1 MLQRLLIKNIVLIEE
16 CEICFS
22 DKFNVLTGETG
33 SGKSVIL
40 SALSFLMG
48 EKIDTSMIRKEKDEC
63 YVEAIFSPKQSTE
76 LNMYL
81 ETIGISKEPDEDIAI
96 SRKLLT
102 TGKAKN
108 FINNQSVQV
117 GALKKVFSYLV
128 ESCSQH
134 AHLELLKNHMPTIY
148 YDDYINAEGIRREF
162 QKAQEIE
169 NRYQNDLKIL
179 LQNENERFRTID
191 NLKREIQE
199 IDSLDLQEAEDE
211 ELFNSIEQF
220 YRQKENYDTISE
232 ILTHLDADENGILA
246 KLHALKG
253 RFEKLSEQDANHK
266 EVRNT
271 FLESI
276 NSLKEIVFHLT
287 KSSNIETQES
297 VITEKEK
304 RLKKIEELKK
314 KYGNTID
321 EILQWKRMQSERL
334 ESLIDIDMT
343 ISQLRIQIKDAKDMT
358 DKLAKTLSDTR
369 NKSIESFSNAMTQE
383 LRALNLPKA
392 HFDVEMIKNK
402 RSELGDEYIRFFLI
416 PNQGEKRI
424 DIQEHA
430 SGGELSRIALCLQKL
445 LTHKNATPTLLFDEI
460 DANVGGTTANEIAKK
475 LVAISETKQIICI
488 THFPQVAK
496 MANAHFRISKCEKDN
511 RTLST
516 VEFLSE
522 KKSIQDELN
531 RMIGTTSI

>member
-1 MLQRLLIKNIVLIEE
+1 
-16 CEICFS
+16 
-22 DKFNVLTGETG
+22 
-33 SGKSVIL
+33 
-40 SALSFLMG
+40 
-48 EKIDTSMIRKEKDEC
+48 
-63 YVEAIFSPKQSTE
+63 
-76 LNMYL
+76 
-81 ETIGISKEPDEDIAI
+81 
-96 SRKLLT
+96 
-102 TGKAKN
+102 
-108 FINNQSVQV
+108 
-117 GALKKVFSYLV
+117 
-128 ESCSQH
+128 
-134 AHLELLKNHMPTIY
+134 
-148 YDDYINAEGIRREF
+148 
-162 QKAQEIE
+162 
-169 NRYQNDLKIL
+169 
-179 LQNENERFRTID
+179 
-191 NLKREIQE
+191 
-199 IDSLDLQEAEDE
+199 
-211 ELFNSIEQF
+211 
-220 YRQKENYDTISE
+220 
-232 ILTHLDADENGILA
+232 
-246 KLHALKG
+246 
-253 RFEKLSEQDANHK
+253 
-266 EVRNT
+266 
-271 FLESI
+271 
-276 NSLKEIVFHLT
+276 
-287 KSSNIETQES
+287 
-297 VITEKEK
+297 
-304 RLKKIEELKK
+304 
-314 KYGNTID
+314 
-321 EILQWKRMQSERL
+321 MQSERL

>member
-1 MLQRLLIKNIVLIEE
+1 MLQRLFIKNIVLIEE

-33 SGKSVIL
+33 SGKSVVL

-48 EKIDTSMIRKEKDEC
+48 EKIDTSMIRREKDEC
-63 YVEAIFSPKQSTE
+63 YVEATFSLKKSTE
-76 LNMYL
+76 LSEYL
-81 ETIGISKEPDEDIAI
+81 ETIGISKELDEDIAI
-96 SRKLLT
+96 SRKLST
-102 TGKAKN
+102 SGKAKN

-117 GALKKVFSYLV
+117 GVLKKVFSFLV

-169 NRYQNDLKIL
+169 NRYQNELKTL

-199 IDSLDLQEAEDE
+199 IDSLDLQEGEDE
-211 ELFNSIEQF
+211 ELFNCIEQF
-220 YRQKENYDTISE
+220 YRQKENNDTISE
-232 ILTHLDADENGILA
+232 ILTQIDADGNGVLT

-266 EVRNT
+266 EAQNT

-276 NSLKEIVFHLT
+276 NSLKDIVFHLT
-287 KSSNIETQES
+287 KASNIETEDD
-297 VITEKEK
+297 VITEKER

-321 EILQWKRMQSERL
+321 EILQWKFSQSERL
-334 ESLIDIDMT
+334 ESLINIDET
-343 ISQLRIQIKDAKDMT
+343 ISQLRVQIKKAEDMT
-358 DKLAKTLSDTR
+358 NELAKTLSDRRST
-369 NKSIESFSNAMTQE
+369 SIESFSRAMTHE

-392 HFDVEMIKNK
+392 LFDVEMIKNK

-424 DIQEHA
+424 DVQEHA

-445 LTHKNATPTLLFDEI
+445 VTHKNATPTLLFDEI

-522 KKSIQDELN
+522 KKLIQDELN